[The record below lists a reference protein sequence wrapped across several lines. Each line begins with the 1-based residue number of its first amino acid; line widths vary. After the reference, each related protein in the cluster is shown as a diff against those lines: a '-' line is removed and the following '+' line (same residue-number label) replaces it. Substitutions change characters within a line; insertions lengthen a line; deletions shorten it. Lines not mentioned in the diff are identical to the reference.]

1 MIKRILCFLMAG
13 VMLLCLSACSFQQ
26 PEISSGREESSQMGN
41 TLSSDSSTFLEESSQ
56 AESKAPA
63 STKVPV
69 VHSEAPE
76 EPSQTQKT
84 VLQITVG
91 GSSFVA
97 DFAETEAA
105 QALAEMLP
113 MSLGMSDW
121 EGVAKRFDLPSVMPE
136 AGEEL
141 SKIQQGQILLEG
153 SGSLCLFYTD
163 ASQSGNYTPIA
174 TVREPE
180 GLVQAM
186 AGNSVEVSFQL
197 GEE

>member
-1 MIKRILCFLMAG
+1 ME
-13 VMLLCLSACSFQQ
+13 SA
-26 PEISSGREESSQMGN
+26 
-41 TLSSDSSTFLEESSQ
+41 LSSDSPDLLEESSQ

-63 STKVPV
+63 STKAPAVR
-69 VHSEAPE
+69 SEASE

-97 DFAETEAA
+97 DFADTEAA

-113 MSLGMSDW
+113 MSLEMSDW

-153 SGSLCLFYTD
+153 SGSLFLFYTD

-174 TVREPE
+174 TVRKPK
-180 GLVQAM
+180 GLAQAM

-197 GEE
+197 VEE

>member
-1 MIKRILCFLMAG
+1 MESA
-13 VMLLCLSACSFQQ
+13 LSSDS
-26 PEISSGREESSQMGN
+26 PDLPEESSQ
-41 TLSSDSSTFLEESSQ
+41 E
-56 AESKAPA
+56 ESKAPV
-63 STKVPV
+63 STKAPA

-91 GSSFVA
+91 GSSFIA
-97 DFAETEAA
+97 DFADTEAA

-113 MSLGMSDW
+113 MSLEMSDW

-136 AGEEL
+136 AGEEM

-163 ASQSGNYTPIA
+163 ASQSGKYTPIA

-180 GLVQAM
+180 GLAQAM
-186 AGNSVEVSFQL
+186 EGNSVEVSFQL
-197 GEE
+197 VEE